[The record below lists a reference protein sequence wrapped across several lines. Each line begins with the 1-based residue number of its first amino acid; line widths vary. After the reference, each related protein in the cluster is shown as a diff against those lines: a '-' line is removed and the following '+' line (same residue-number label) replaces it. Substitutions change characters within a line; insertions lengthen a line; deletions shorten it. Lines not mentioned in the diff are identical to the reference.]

1 MTASAASD
9 TSRRAD
15 REAIEETLYRYAST
29 IDAGELE
36 HLRALLTDD
45 ARARYGA
52 RDWLEGADAV
62 VEFIRDK
69 GADIG
74 WQHHLLSIYHVDID
88 GDVATALT
96 YHTSYQIMRDRPEE
110 AAMIVARYHD
120 RLVRRD
126 GRWLIREKQME
137 IGWRETRP
145 GTSFL

>member
-1 MTASAASD
+1 MSATTHD
-9 TSRRAD
+9 RDLRAD
-15 REAIEETLYRYAST
+15 REQVEETLYRYAST
-29 IDAGELE
+29 IDTGDHER
-36 HLRALLTDD
+36 LRSLLTDD
-45 ARARYGA
+45 ARAKYGA
-52 RDWLEGADAV
+52 RDWLDGADAIV
-62 VEFIRDK
+62 GFIRDK
-69 GADIG
+69 GVDVG
-74 WQHHLLSIYHVDID
+74 WQHHLLSVYHVDVD
-88 GDVATALT
+88 RDEAVALT